1 MMADYDSNMIK
12 PVEGLQSITGLT
24 PAKRRDERKRRQQF
38 NQESQEKDEQLMNES
53 AEDEEQDMDTP
64 SEGGTENRDNMNS
77 GSTGIDYCA

>member
-38 NQESQEKDEQLMNES
+38 RQESQEKDEQLVNES
-53 AEDEEQDMDTP
+53 AQQQDLDNPT
-64 SEGGTENRDNMNS
+64 EGGTENRDNMNS